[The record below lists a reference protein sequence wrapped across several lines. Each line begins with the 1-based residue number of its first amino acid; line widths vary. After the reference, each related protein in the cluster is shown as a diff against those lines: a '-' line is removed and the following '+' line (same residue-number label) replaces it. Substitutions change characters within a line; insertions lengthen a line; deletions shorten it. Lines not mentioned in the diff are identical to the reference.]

1 MTLNSA
7 HALTLKAFLLALYQ
21 LPSLPPDLQTQ
32 LNQLGNQPSLDLS
45 QIRNLAKQEP
55 LKTRYQEARS
65 QLQKNDA
72 TRSKSDRPVLPG
84 EDENS
89 NEINND
95 ESSDEINNTVVVIE
109 NLPENTLSQI
119 IIEILQKLN
128 TAISP
133 QSVIETC
140 LNHLGF

>member
-21 LPSLPPDLQTQ
+21 LPSIPPDLQTQ

-55 LKTRYQEARS
+55 LQERYKTARS
-65 QLQKNDA
+65 WLQENVA
-72 TRSKSDRPVLPG
+72 TRSKSDRPNLPG
-84 EDENS
+84 EDEN
-89 NEINND
+89 
-95 ESSDEINNTVVVIE
+95 SDEINNTVVVIE
-109 NLPENTLSQI
+109 NIPEKTLSQI
-119 IIEILQKLN
+119 VTEILKKLN
-128 TAISP
+128 TATSP
-133 QSVIETC
+133 HIVIENY